1 MSDEAALLRAIC
13 AHPDE
18 DTPRLVYADWLDEHD
33 QPERAEFIRVQIERD
48 AHPDCT
54 GDHDVIVEH
63 STEKSRHLRAREAE
77 LLAAHRK
84 AWLAHLGA
92 FAEAMYEERVEVGFV
107 RGFPECLT
115 LHGATAADFAIIR
128 HFPHLSSIEITGS
141 PLTPEVLSDIAH
153 FQHLNQFTTEST
165 GFQSEWLPILDPL
178 PCWTKIDILEDLNW
192 AAWLAFQERRVG
204 KVLQL
209 SPKEQRAAAIRYLRA
224 TRLNDSVRHNL
235 PVTTVRLV
243 QDGTTDADLRLLSYL
258 PELEEVEIAYGR
270 ETAAGLAHLAAL
282 PNLRSVHLGR
292 ANTESLVPL
301 TRCKTLES
309 LEYTGNGFAEL
320 SDDGV
325 AGLENLTRLK
335 HLVLV
340 GGRLRDATIRRIGAL
355 RELVLLD
362 LDHERLEDENSLTA
376 LNGLTKLESLTL
388 NGREYKGDELRWFQT
403 RKPLPD
409 SPTYALLDE

>member
-1 MSDEAALLRAIC
+1 MSDEAALLHAIY
-13 AHPDE
+13 ANPDD

-33 QPERAEFIRVQIERD
+33 QPERAEFIRVQVERD
-48 AHPDCT
+48 ART
-54 GDHDVIVEH
+54 DHSSDEYQRLV
-63 STEKSRHLRAREAE
+63 AREAE
-77 LLAAHRK
+77 LLAAHCP
-84 AWLAHLGA
+84 AWRSHLGA
-92 FAEAMYEERVEVGFV
+92 FAEAMREERVEIGFV
-107 RGFPECLT
+107 RGLPESLSLCD
-115 LHGATAADFAIIR
+115 ATVADFAILR
-128 HFPHLSSIEITGS
+128 QFPHLSEIEIRGS
-141 PLTPEVLSDIAH
+141 QLTPEVLSVIAR
-153 FQHLNQFTTEST
+153 FQNLNQLTTEST
-165 GFQSEWLPILDPL
+165 GFQSEWLPMLDPL
-178 PCWTKIDILEDLNW
+178 PCWTKVNILEDLNW

-204 KVLQL
+204 KVVQL

-224 TRLNDSVRHNL
+224 TRLNDSVRHNQ

-243 QDGTTDADLRLLSYL
+243 QDGSTDADLRLLSYL

-270 ETAAGLAHLAAL
+270 ETAAGLEHLAAL

-340 GGRLRDATIRRIGAL
+340 GGRLRDATIRRVGAL

-388 NGREYKGDELRWFQT
+388 NGREYKGDELRRFQT
-403 RKPLPD
+403 RKPLPEA
-409 SPTYALLDE
+409 PTYALLDE